1 MASKERICEFINE
14 RKRPVEAAVVAH
26 HFLIGI
32 PAATTHLKRLYE
44 EGKVTKERKSKHV
57 YWGRIETPVAV
68 PESPLVSRIPALPIQ
83 NSYPHIRGYD
93 D

>member
-1 MASKERICEFINE
+1 
-14 RKRPVEAAVVAH
+14 
-26 HFLIGI
+26 
-32 PAATTHLKRLYE
+32 LKRLYE